1 LEEKD
6 HEGVNMEF
14 ERLSNQSIR
23 RAIEV
28 RRVLS
33 FFNPFV
39 LFVLFVLFVVKN
51 HYLHQPC

>member
-1 LEEKD
+1 
-6 HEGVNMEF
+6 MEF

-39 LFVLFVLFVVKN
+39 LFVLFVVKN

>member
-39 LFVLFVLFVVKN
+39 LFVLFVVKN